1 MPSEL
6 LPTILIIAI
15 SLLTIVLVVAGIY
28 VVVVLRKVAEAMD
41 RVNNTLDM
49 AEVKIN
55 SIISPFQSLVGMSS
69 SLGTG
74 LKVFESFTSWLNK
87 NKHVE

>member
-28 VVVVLRKVAEAMD
+28 VVVVLHKVAEAMD